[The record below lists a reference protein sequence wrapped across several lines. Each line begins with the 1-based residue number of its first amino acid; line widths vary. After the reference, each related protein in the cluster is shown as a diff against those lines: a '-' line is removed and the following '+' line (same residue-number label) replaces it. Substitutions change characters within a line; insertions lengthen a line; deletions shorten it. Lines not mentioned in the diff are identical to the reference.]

1 MSLARA
7 STAGTMPGRSLKT
20 VRMPWF
26 ASSPTMIAHTLVGF
40 SQPAFPATAHTKGAW
55 TQIVSSTTSDT
66 GLIVVNYN
74 GTAGI
79 ATDASVLFDI
89 GVGAAGSEVVVA
101 SDLAVG
107 GIGFSLTPHF
117 SLPIFIPAGSRV
129 AARAQAAAT
138 TTAGAASWLLL
149 RTADAHL
156 TPRSVDTLGV
166 VSSTSRG
173 IALAGASGSY
183 TEIVAS
189 TSQPYQA
196 MQLISS
202 AGGKTGINST
212 FRLTLAVGAAG
223 SEVDIGS
230 VDLSQ
235 ASGGSIALVG
245 NPSPQPAIF
254 GRVVPAGSR
263 LSVKHNIS
271 ANPDRIQAQV
281 IGIPF
286 R

>member
-1 MSLARA
+1 MSLRQAA
-7 STAGTMPGRSLKT
+7 FSGTLPGRSLKT
-20 VRMPWF
+20 ARMPWF
-26 ASSPTMIAHTLVGF
+26 ASSPTMIAHTWVNF

-55 TQIVSSTTSDT
+55 TQIVSSTPSDT

-74 GTAGI
+74 GTSGI

-89 GVGAAGSEVVVA
+89 GVGASGSEVVVA
-101 SDLAVG
+101 SNIAVG
-107 GIGFSLTPHF
+107 GGAFSQTPHL
-117 SLPIFIPAGSRV
+117 SLPIFIPSGSRI
-129 AARAQAAAT
+129 AARAQAA
-138 TTAGAASWLLL
+138 TTATAGSVTWLLF
-149 RTADAHL
+149 RAADAHL

-173 IALAGASGSY
+173 IALSGASGSY

-196 MQLISS
+196 QQLIAS
-202 AGGKTGINST
+202 AGGKTGINGT

-223 SEVDIGS
+223 SEVDIGTI
-230 VDLSQ
+230 DLNQ
-235 ASGGSIALVG
+235 GSGGQITLLG

-254 GRVVPAGSR
+254 GRTIPAGSR

-271 ANPDRIQAQV
+271 ANPERIQAQV

>member
-1 MSLARA
+1 MTLSRA
-7 STAGTMPGRSLKT
+7 TLAGTLPGRSLKT
-20 VRMPWF
+20 TRMPWF
-26 ASSPTMIAHTLVGF
+26 ASSPMTIAHTLVNF
-40 SQPAFPATAHTKGAW
+40 SQPTFSSTAHTKGGWA
-55 TQIVSSTTSDT
+55 QIVGSTTSDT
-66 GLIVVNYN
+66 GLIIVNYS
-74 GTAGI
+74 GTSGI

-107 GIGFSLTPHF
+107 GIGFSQTPHF
-117 SLPIFIPAGSRV
+117 SLPIFIPSGSRI

-138 TTAGAASWLLL
+138 ATAGSVQWLLF
-149 RTADAHL
+149 RAADAHL

-173 IALAGASGSY
+173 VALGGASGSY

-196 MQLISS
+196 MQLMASS
-202 AGGKTGINST
+202 GGKTGINSN

-230 VDLSQ
+230 LDMNQ
-235 ASGGSIALVG
+235 GSNGAINLVG

-271 ANPDRIQAQV
+271 ANPERIQAQV
-281 IGIPF
+281 VGIPF